1 MRTFLKFYFAGMALV
16 LLSFKVAEVVIPKQ
30 ELVSVIETQPVIIK
44 EIEIETPINF
54 GIEMKGHSAFLG
66 ELGHYESSNDYQKVN
81 RLGYMGRYQFGKNTL
96 RAIGIK
102 ASKQEFLNSPTLQ
115 EHAMEKLLEA
125 NYKSLKRYINKYE
138 GEILHG
144 VLVTESGVLA
154 AAHLGG
160 AGNVSKWFRK
170 GIVFKDANGTPI
182 TRYMKTFSDYSLD
195 FDRS

>member
-1 MRTFLKFYFAGMALV
+1 MRTFLKLFFIGLALV
-16 LLSFKVAEVVIPKQ
+16 LFSFKVVDVVLPKQ
-30 ELVSVIETQPVIIK
+30 ETASVIEAQPLIIK
-44 EIEIETPINF
+44 EVKIETPIDF
-54 GIEMKGHSAFLG
+54 GIKMKGHSAFLG

-81 RLGYMGRYQFGKNTL
+81 RLGYMGRYQFGKKTL

-102 ASKQEFLNSPTLQ
+102 ASRQEFLSSPSLQ

-138 GEILHG
+138 GQILHG

-170 GIVFKDANGTPI
+170 GLVFKDANGTSI
-182 TRYMKTFSDYSLD
+182 TRYMKTFSDFSLD

>member
-1 MRTFLKFYFAGMALV
+1 MRTFLKFYFVGMALV
-16 LLSFKVAEVVIPKQ
+16 LLSFKVAEVVSPNQ
-30 ELVSVIETQPVIIK
+30 EIVSVIEAQPVVIK
-44 EIEIETPINF
+44 EVKIETPIDF

-81 RLGYMGRYQFGKNTL
+81 RLGYMGRYQFGKRTL
-96 RAIGIK
+96 KAIGIK
-102 ASKQEFLNSPTLQ
+102 ASKQEFLNDPSLQ
-115 EHAMEKLLEA
+115 EYAMEKLLEA
-125 NYKSLKRYINKYE
+125 NYKSLKKYINKYE
-138 GEILHG
+138 GEVLHG

-160 AGNVSKWFRK
+160 AGNVSRWFRK
-170 GIVFKDANGTPI
+170 GVVFKDANGTSI